1 MGAQGKKAWIEMN
14 NILLDTDILVDY
26 FRKYEKAQRFFEEL
40 RKIDCVVYFSAITET
55 ELLAGKECN
64 AIEIRARLLDF
75 LSNFTKISVNNPIAM
90 KAGDFRRV
98 HGIKTAD
105 AIIAATA
112 FFMKANLITR
122 NAADYKGVKEIN
134 VKVPY

>member
-1 MGAQGKKAWIEMN
+1 MN

-64 AIEIRARLLDF
+64 VIEIRTKLLDF
-75 LSNFTKISVNNPIAM
+75 LSNFTKISVNNQIAM
-90 KAGDFRRV
+90 KAGDFRRRYM
-98 HGIKTAD
+98 IKTPD

-112 FFMKANLITR
+112 FATKSDLVTR
-122 NAADYKGVKEIN
+122 NAEDYKKIKEITL
-134 VKVPY
+134 KIPY

>member
-1 MGAQGKKAWIEMN
+1 MN
-14 NILLDTDILVDY
+14 NILLDTDIIVDY

-40 RKIDCVVYFSAITET
+40 RKIDCVVHFSAITET

-64 AIEIRARLLDF
+64 VIEIRAKLLDF
-75 LSNFTKISVNNPIAM
+75 LSNFTKISVDNPIAR
-90 KAGDFRRV
+90 KAGDFRRM

-122 NAADYKGVKEIN
+122 NVDDYKNIKEIT
-134 VKVPY
+134 VKAPY

>member
-1 MGAQGKKAWIEMN
+1 MN

-26 FRKYEKAQRFFEEL
+26 FRKYKKAQKFFEEL

-64 AIEIRARLLDF
+64 IIEIRAKLLDF
-75 LSNFTKISVNNPIAM
+75 LSNFTKISVNNPIAS

-98 HGIKTAD
+98 YEIKTAD

-112 FFMKANLITR
+112 FLTKANLITR
-122 NAADYKGVKEIN
+122 NAEDFRKIKEVTI
-134 VKVPY
+134 KVPY

>member
-1 MGAQGKKAWIEMN
+1 MN
-14 NILLDTDILVDY
+14 NLLLDTDILVDY

-40 RKIDCVVYFSAITET
+40 RKTDCVVYFSAITET

-64 AIEIRARLLDF
+64 VIEVRAKLLDF
-75 LSNFTKISVNNPIAM
+75 LSNFAKISVNNPIAG
-90 KAGDFRRV
+90 KAGDFRRL
-98 HGIKTAD
+98 HEIKTAD

-122 NAADYKGVKEIN
+122 NDEDFKKIKEITLR
-134 VKVPY
+134 VPY

>member
-1 MGAQGKKAWIEMN
+1 MN

-26 FRKYEKAQRFFEEL
+26 FRKYEKAQRFFEKL
-40 RKIDCVVYFSAITET
+40 RKIDCIVYFYAITET

-64 AIEIRARLLDF
+64 AIDIRAKLLDF
-75 LSNFTKISVNNPIAM
+75 LSNFTKISVNNPIAL

-98 HGIKTAD
+98 YEIKTAD

-112 FFMKANLITR
+112 FAMKANLITR
-122 NAADYKGVKEIN
+122 NVEDFKKIKELN

>member
-1 MGAQGKKAWIEMN
+1 MN

-40 RKIDCVVYFSAITET
+40 RTIDCIVYFSAITET
-55 ELLAGKECN
+55 ELLAGRECN
-64 AIEIRARLLDF
+64 VIEVRAKLLNF
-75 LSNFTKISVNNPIAM
+75 LSNFTKISVNNPIAL
-90 KAGDFRRV
+90 KAGDFRRMYE
-98 HGIKTAD
+98 IKTAD

-112 FFMKANLITR
+112 FATKANLITR
-122 NAADYKGVKEIN
+122 NVEDFKKIKELN